1 MDDLILALVIIVW
14 AALIALLLRH
24 HAANFWL
31 TKAIERCWGWWV
43 RQVATLYDVTL
54 GKLEPRWRVEVQL
67 EGQWFVKTF
76 WTRLG
81 AWHFQR
87 MVRAS
92 FNSYAIFT
100 YKEGHSA
107 KQDH

>member
-1 MDDLILALVIIVW
+1 MMDDLILALAIIVW
-14 AALIALLLRH
+14 ATLIALMLRD

-43 RQVATLYDVTL
+43 QQVATL
-54 GKLEPRWRVEVQL
+54 GKLEPRWRVEVKID
-67 EGQWFVKTF
+67 GMWFVKTF

-100 YKEGHSA
+100 YKEERNA